1 MKNRFSLRGF
11 ISLYI
16 TLSFVIIIVS
26 GIILYFAP
34 PGRVANWSNWR
45 FLGLLKN
52 QWQSVHTIFTF
63 IFIIAAGFHLFFN
76 WKPFVAYLKT
86 KFESKI
92 KLRMELI
99 SSAFVVMLFFVMVI
113 YDFFPFKSVMDF
125 GDQLK
130 ESWSNVSNE
139 PPIPHAEDLLLTE
152 FSSIIKMSVD
162 EIKKRLSSE
171 NISVPSDDIR
181 IKEIAELNGISPNR
195 IYNLV
200 KRTGSNLN
208 TSSGEGRGYGR
219 KSIQEICL
227 ENNIKVETALSNL
240 RLNGIEAG
248 PDEKLKDI
256 SLKHNMM
263 PVDIANIALG
273 TKSDLKKN

>member
-1 MKNRFSLRGF
+1 MKKRFSWRGF

-16 TLSFVIIIVS
+16 TISFLIIIVS

-34 PGRVANWSNWR
+34 PGRVANWSYWR
-45 FLGLLKN
+45 FLGLLKS

-92 KLRMELI
+92 KLRLELI
-99 SSAFVVMLFFVMVI
+99 SSIIVILIFFVMVI
-113 YDFFPFKSVMDF
+113 YDFVPFKSVMDF

-130 ESWSNVSNE
+130 ESWSNDSNE

-152 FSSIIKMSVD
+152 FSSAIKIPVD
-162 EIKKRLSSE
+162 EIKKRLGSE
-171 NISVPSDDIR
+171 NIIVPSEDISV
-181 IKEIAELNGISPNR
+181 KEIAELNNISPNR
-195 IYNLV
+195 IYNLL
-200 KRTGSNLN
+200 KRTGNNSNAAA
-208 TSSGEGRGYGR
+208 GEGRGYGR
-219 KSIQEICL
+219 KSIKEICI
-227 ENNIKVETALSNL
+227 ENEINVETALANL
-240 RLNGIEAG
+240 KLEGIDAG
-248 PDEKLKDI
+248 PDDKLKDL

-263 PVDIANIALG
+263 PVEVANIALG
-273 TKSDLKKN
+273 IKNDHKKN

>member
-1 MKNRFSLRGF
+1 MKKRFSWRGF

-16 TLSFVIIIVS
+16 TISFLIIIVS

-34 PGRVANWSNWR
+34 PGRVANWSYWR
-45 FLGLLKN
+45 FLGLLKS

-92 KLRMELI
+92 KLRLELI
-99 SSAFVVMLFFVMVI
+99 SSIIVILIFFVMVI
-113 YDFFPFKSVMDF
+113 YDFVPFKSVMDF

-130 ESWSNVSNE
+130 ESWSNDSNE

-152 FSSIIKMSVD
+152 FSSAIKIPVD
-162 EIKKRLSSE
+162 EIKKRLGSE
-171 NISVPSDDIR
+171 NIIVPSEDISV
-181 IKEIAELNGISPNR
+181 KEIAELNNISPNR
-195 IYNLV
+195 IYNLL
-200 KRTGSNLN
+200 KRTGNNSNAAA
-208 TSSGEGRGYGR
+208 GEGRGYGR
-219 KSIQEICL
+219 KSIKEICI
-227 ENNIKVETALSNL
+227 ENEINVETALANL
-240 RLNGIEAG
+240 KLKGIDAG
-248 PDEKLKDI
+248 PDDKLKDL

-263 PVDIANIALG
+263 PVEVANIALG
-273 TKSDLKKN
+273 IKNDHKKN